1 MQAIDRNVCQANS
14 LKLENANPS
23 VPIPQKAEI
32 SQESLLARGSEPIA
46 AQSRKMDA
54 SASAVFSKK
63 SKSTLNLSYSH
74 SAIIKEYARNLCNLE
89 EIDFSY
95 STIKEDS
102 IISAIPDLSR
112 NNPSLKKLNLKGTH
126 LNAETSVKL
135 IMAFPN
141 LEALDLTVCEGINH
155 DKIVKAVIS
164 LMKENGRLKSIKG
177 LIFDKSDDLME
188 FAKCAKNLEK
198 LTLKCVCSFEDRFEE
213 FILTLAKNSPD
224 LKQFHFWDWM
234 RSICLTKELFYKFP
248 VLWRSLEDVYMNISS
263 CMTSLE
269 RYDVYVGFY
278 ELSTLYCTGFEVGEI
293 VALIRIFARQLEKI
307 IISNEQPDKY
317 LSALFSEAADC
328 KKLRKL
334 DLRRIS
340 FESFDE
346 LPIPPS
352 VLSNLEYLNLNW
364 SSLKA
369 NHWHNLTK
377 SFGNDRVKKLNIELL
392 GDKFDPKVVVI
403 AVINI
408 ANRCLRLESLSFK
421 MYGYQTNLYAFRD
434 LNLGSLRNYHL
445 NGVLDSRVK
454 VYGKKDSI
462 QLVEA

>member
-1 MQAIDRNVCQANS
+1 MQAIDSSRRVINTP
-14 LKLENANPS
+14 LERKGAE
-23 VPIPQKAEI
+23 VPFVHDTDN
-32 SQESLLARGSEPIA
+32 RGVYIGGRGTEPIA
-46 AQSRKMDA
+46 TQSRKMDA
-54 SASAVFSKK
+54 SASAVFPKNPK
-63 SKSTLNLSYSH
+63 SKLNLSYSH
-74 SAIIKEYARNLCNLE
+74 SAKIKEYARNLCNLE
-89 EIDFSY
+89 EIDLSC
-95 STIKEDS
+95 SSIKEDS

-112 NNPSLKKLNLKGTH
+112 NNPGLKKLNLKGTH
-126 LNAETSVKL
+126 LNAETIVKL

-141 LEALDLTVCEGINH
+141 LESLDLTGWEGVNH
-155 DKIVKAVIS
+155 DKIVKVVIS

-177 LIFDKSDDLME
+177 LIFEKAEDLLE
-188 FAKCAKNLEK
+188 FAKSAKNLEK

-234 RSICLTKELFYKFP
+234 RSICLTKELFAKFP
-248 VLWRSLEDVYMNISS
+248 ELWRSLEDVYMNMSS

-269 RYDVYVGFY
+269 RYDVFIGFKKP
-278 ELSTLYCTGFEVGEI
+278 STLYCNGLEVAEI
-293 VALIRIFARQLEKI
+293 VPLIRIFARHLEKI

-317 LSALFSEAADC
+317 LAALFSEAADC

-340 FESFDE
+340 LESFDE

-352 VLSNLEYLNLNW
+352 VLSNLEYMNLDW
-364 SSLKA
+364 SSLKVT
-369 NHWHNLTK
+369 HWHKLTK
-377 SFGNDRVKKLNIELL
+377 TFGNDRVKKLNIELL